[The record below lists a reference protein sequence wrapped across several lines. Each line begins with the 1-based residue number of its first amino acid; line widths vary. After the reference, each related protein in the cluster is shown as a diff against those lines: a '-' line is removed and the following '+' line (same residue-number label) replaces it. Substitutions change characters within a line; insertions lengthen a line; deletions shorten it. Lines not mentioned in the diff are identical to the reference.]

1 MKPNLLFLNS
11 LYTIENFSEKKEENK
26 ITAELSLNPAHEIFK
41 GHFPGNPVLP
51 GVCTVEIIIELISYY
66 LKQNIRLIKAQNIK
80 YLSFINP
87 ETNSKIC
94 VDITIRDAGNGQLTG
109 SATVY
114 YGTTS
119 FCSFKGDFAARAI

>member
-11 LYTIENFSEKKEENK
+11 LYAIESSSDKKEENK
-26 ITAELSLNPAHEIFK
+26 ITAELLLNPAHELFK

-51 GVCTVEIIIELISYY
+51 GACTVEIIKELVSYY
-66 LKQNIRLIKAQNIK
+66 LSRNIMLIKAQQIK

-87 ETNSKIC
+87 EMNPKIC
-94 VDITIRDAGNGQLTG
+94 VDIAMRDTGNGQITV

-114 YGTTS
+114 HESTT
-119 FCSFKGDFAARAI
+119 FCSFKGDFA